1 MRIEYTL
8 IKATNVRMDC
18 VKIEI
23 NKVLVQLQLSMVSQS
38 KKVCSGKLITMP
50 IITTITLS
58 LKAAFSVLFISL
70 S

>member
-23 NKVLVQLQLSMVSQS
+23 SKVLVQLQLSIVSQS
-38 KKVCSGKLITMP
+38 RKVCSGKLITMP
-50 IITTITLS
+50 IMTTITLS